1 MRGEESQESI
11 VIRAVEVRLWILW
24 VRQDVIH
31 VEVFKCNALRFDL
44 LEIKGTQNGFI
55 VTFCVYDEMVQGGDA
70 SVFHNGIQR
79 ATRDSNLFK
88 LEIGIPLFEVE
99 LVDVAVG
106 RGGHLVQKERM
117 GAKIIVFARR
127 YHVNRSISVA
137 HGDVQEFYLVRA
149 NALSVVVFQD
159 VV

>member
-1 MRGEESQESI
+1 MK
-11 VIRAVEVRLWILW
+11 VRLWILW

-44 LEIKGTQNGFI
+44 LEIKGTQNGF
-55 VTFCVYDEMVQGGDA
+55 VMTLCVYDEMVQGGDA

-79 ATRDSNLFK
+79 ATGNSDGFK
-88 LEIGIPLFEVE
+88 LEIGIPLLEVE

-106 RGGHLVQKERM
+106 RGGHLVEEEWM
-117 GAKIIVFARR
+117 GVKIIVFARC

-159 VV
+159 IV